1 MTNPIVATAVSKLK
15 YPWLLGLTLAV
26 FLADVF
32 IPDFLPFVDEIMLAA
47 MTALFATWR
56 ERKAATAPQP
66 PIQTIRPNPPAQ
78 PPRLP

>member
-1 MTNPIVATAVSKLK
+1 MTNPIVTTAVSKLK

-26 FLADVF
+26 FVADVL

-56 ERKAATAPQP
+56 ERRAAPPAQP
-66 PIQTIRPNPPAQ
+66 PIQTIRPNPPSQ

>member
-26 FLADVF
+26 FIADVL
-32 IPDFLPFVDEIMLAA
+32 IPDFVPFVDEIMLAA

-56 ERKAATAPQP
+56 ERKAATPAQP
-66 PIQTIRPNPPAQ
+66 MQTIRPNPPPQ